1 MKIRLIL
8 LIALLMTT
16 SMTMGQGYGFSI
28 TDSADEYQN
37 YYDKAMSGDVE
48 SLFLMGE
55 IYKNG
60 YCGRSVDGDE
70 AIRWFKKAAAHNHIG
85 AIYEIINCYDQ
96 GKIVPQD
103 YKQVFYWTKKLVEL
117 DEKLSYQLGDL
128 YFEGKG
134 TEKNL
139 AEAVRIYR
147 NVEPKWLSYF
157 LLGNCYMEGGFGI
170 EQDYKKAEDYYNQIL
185 VSAGGEP
192 YPTVYQALAIL
203 YAKGYKQF
211 DKAYKYIERAEKAEP
226 GEKVSVNLFKGR
238 VAYYEGNIVKAN
250 DFLSLARKNAEKER
264 DRGIIY
270 GEEVFRDL
278 EELLT
283 KDLVDSD
290 IIVNPQTKENT
301 FAVVIGNENYQRVA
315 KVEYALNDAR
325 IFTEY
330 CKRTLGI
337 PDKNVRV
344 YEDATYGSFISAI
357 SDIKMIAQAYEG
369 NLEVIFYYAGHG
381 VPNEKSKEA
390 YLLPV
395 DADGM
400 HIEASY
406 PLSKLYRELGDMGA
420 KSVVV
425 LLDACFS
432 GSKRGNGMLASARG
446 IAIKSKLETPQ
457 GNVVVVSAAQGDET
471 AFPYHKK
478 KHGMFTYFL
487 LKKLRETRGQCTL
500 GELASYIQKN
510 VKQQAVVINRKPQT
524 PTVLHS
530 EAMKNDWR
538 TIKLR

>member
-357 SDIKMIAQAYEG
+357 SDIKI
-369 NLEVIFYYAGHG
+369 
-381 VPNEKSKEA
+381 
-390 YLLPV
+390 
-395 DADGM
+395 
-400 HIEASY
+400 
-406 PLSKLYRELGDMGA
+406 
-420 KSVVV
+420 
-425 LLDACFS
+425 
-432 GSKRGNGMLASARG
+432 
-446 IAIKSKLETPQ
+446 
-457 GNVVVVSAAQGDET
+457 
-471 AFPYHKK
+471 
-478 KHGMFTYFL
+478 
-487 LKKLRETRGQCTL
+487 
-500 GELASYIQKN
+500 
-510 VKQQAVVINRKPQT
+510 
-524 PTVLHS
+524 
-530 EAMKNDWR
+530 
-538 TIKLR
+538 